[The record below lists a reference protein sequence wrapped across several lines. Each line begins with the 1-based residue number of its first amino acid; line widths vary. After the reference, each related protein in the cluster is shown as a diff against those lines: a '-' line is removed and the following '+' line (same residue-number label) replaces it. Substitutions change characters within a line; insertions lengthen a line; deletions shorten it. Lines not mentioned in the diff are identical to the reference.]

1 MCLTQKCGWGE
12 AGKQRRA
19 ASFLFSTDD
28 CSQAKLLSATNTMNS
43 APNAQAQDGT
53 KNLQRPSQ
61 RPAQAQA
68 LLVPTFR
75 DTKDKQAVSSKVVS
89 KKQDPFLYFSDDVRR
104 MAHLTGRNAYADS
117 VQNGRPQASPVER
130 KTRISFEVDP
140 MLLLEDVFSEMDGMD
155 WMDDDDI
162 LLGLLQ

>member
-1 MCLTQKCGWGE
+1 
-12 AGKQRRA
+12 
-19 ASFLFSTDD
+19 
-28 CSQAKLLSATNTMNS
+28 MNS
-43 APNAQAQDGT
+43 APMPSNAQAQDGT
-53 KNLQRPSQ
+53 TTMQGSSQ

-75 DTKDKQAVSSKVVS
+75 EKTKDKQAVSSKVVS
-89 KKQDPFLYFSDDVRR
+89 KEQDPFLYFSDDVRR

-117 VQNGRPQASPVER
+117 FQNGRPQASPVER

-155 WMDDDDI
+155 
-162 LLGLLQ
+162 